1 MSKKSKKNKDKTRN
15 VDIEEKIEKEEEENQ
30 YNYSY
35 REMIKKF
42 YQLYLKKYNRQFFG
56 IQLLHIVGAIML
68 LIPPLIMRDI
78 IDEAIPAGNIT
89 RIFTLA
95 GIALSV
101 FVIQAIV
108 EKVSIFHGHRIA
120 QETVRDMR
128 DELYQHYQRLSMSFH
143 DNKKTGELMSRIV
156 DDLNKLQEF
165 IHHGPEAIVQSA
177 VLLGGSVVIMLTL
190 NIRLTL
196 LALLFVP
203 LLVFFA
209 RMLMDRMH
217 KAFRKTREAKAI
229 MNDRLEDNLAG
240 IKVIK
245 AFVSEENE
253 LNRFR
258 ETTQEHTDYRLEA
271 LNYVSILFP
280 GSRLLNGLGIL
291 VVLALGGYFSVT
303 GIISSGIMVAFYFY
317 LQQFRAPIL
326 RLVHMS
332 EDLSDTFSSLE
343 RYYDHMEMSPSIVE
357 DISGQPREP
366 QLTGEVE
373 FQDVYFSYDEEEVLK
388 GVSFKAKPKQT
399 VALVGPSGAG
409 KTTVVRLIPR
419 LYKHKRGEI
428 TIDGRDIRDFSVRDL
443 RSSIAMVMQDDYL
456 FSDSV
461 EDNISYGKPGSSRE
475 EIVKAAR
482 AANAHQFIKEL
493 PEGYD
498 TQVGQR
504 GLKLSGGQRQRVSI
518 ARAFLKNPQ
527 ILILDE
533 ATSAVDL
540 ETEKLIQEAIE
551 RLTAHRTTFVI
562 AHRLSTI
569 VNSDQIIFIEKG
581 KIREKGTHRELVK
594 KRGEYYRFYQM
605 QFEKTSEAI

>member
-1 MSKKSKKNKDKTRN
+1 
-15 VDIEEKIEKEEEENQ
+15 
-30 YNYSY
+30 
-35 REMIKKF
+35 
-42 YQLYLKKYNRQFFG
+42 
-56 IQLLHIVGAIML
+56 
-68 LIPPLIMRDI
+68 
-78 IDEAIPAGNIT
+78 
-89 RIFTLA
+89 
-95 GIALSV
+95 
-101 FVIQAIV
+101 
-108 EKVSIFHGHRIA
+108 
-120 QETVRDMR
+120 
-128 DELYQHYQRLSMSFH
+128 
-143 DNKKTGELMSRIV
+143 
-156 DDLNKLQEF
+156 
-165 IHHGPEAIVQSA
+165 
-177 VLLGGSVVIMLTL
+177 
-190 NIRLTL
+190 
-196 LALLFVP
+196 
-203 LLVFFA
+203 
-209 RMLMDRMH
+209 
-217 KAFRKTREAKAI
+217 
-229 MNDRLEDNLAG
+229 
-240 IKVIK
+240 
-245 AFVSEENE
+245 
-253 LNRFR
+253 
-258 ETTQEHTDYRLEA
+258 
-271 LNYVSILFP
+271 
-280 GSRLLNGLGIL
+280 
-291 VVLALGGYFSVT
+291 
-303 GIISSGIMVAFYFY
+303 
-317 LQQFRAPIL
+317 
-326 RLVHMS
+326 
-332 EDLSDTFSSLE
+332 
-343 RYYDHMEMSPSIVE
+343 MSPSIVE